1 MRRKNIQ
8 QTFHV
13 IHNDSLSLD
22 WTPKRKFNPA
32 VDSMLSIINE
42 KKQLEREIR
51 KAAGNEELALHLMTQ
66 LREVLEVERQMDFCA
81 HNGTPIL
88 LCGKGR
94 A

>member
-1 MRRKNIQ
+1 MKRNIQ
-8 QTFHV
+8 GTFQV
-13 IHNDSLSLD
+13 IHNDSLPLD
-22 WTPKRKFNPA
+22 WTPKRKFNPET
-32 VDSMLSIINE
+32 DSMLSIIRE
-42 KKQLEREIR
+42 KKDLERAIR
-51 KAAGNEELALHLMTQ
+51 KAQGNEELALHLMTQ